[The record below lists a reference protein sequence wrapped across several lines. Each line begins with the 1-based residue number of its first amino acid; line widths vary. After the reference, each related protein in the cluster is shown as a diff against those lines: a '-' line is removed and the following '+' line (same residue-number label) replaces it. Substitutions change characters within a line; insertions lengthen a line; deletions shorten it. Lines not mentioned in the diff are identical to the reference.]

1 MYLSHPVHYL
11 GQPMKEELLKIMSG
25 YRISLPKKFRE
36 KHGLKIGDYVN
47 AVWNEDKALQL
58 FPGKVVFKVTLG
70 PKEGEEDTDKEDEE
84 DK

>member
-1 MYLSHPVHYL
+1 
-11 GQPMKEELLKIMSG
+11 MKEEILKILSG
-25 YRISLPKKFRE
+25 YRISLPKRFRE

-70 PKEGEEDTDKEDEE
+70 SKEGEDTDAEDSEE
-84 DK
+84 DR